1 MLFLFF
7 MHQNNYQ
14 SRRPSKFSILTQNL
28 LSSLRKIKLK
38 VKLWWVLIVLV
49 LPVFAVLA
57 AFNPSSDAA
66 AHGFKAKTIE
76 EEVTLPLAVNSVNH
90 KEEFW
95 QIDYVR
101 RDDTLGSLFKRMGIN
116 DEDAIKFLMI
126 APDARAI
133 NTQLIPGRTLE
144 IKTNLAGKLL
154 HLEYELDAENI
165 LVAGLTQQGYQVA
178 TEKLVL
184 QNTQVLKS
192 ATIRD
197 SLFGATDDAGIP
209 DQIALQIA
217 EIFSGEID
225 FHDDLRPGDKFNV
238 IYEAFYNAGDL
249 MKTGNVLAVEFV
261 NKGKTYQAIH
271 FGEATGKFAYYTPD
285 GKSLHKSFLRSPIEF
300 SRVSSSFNAGRFH
313 PILHRFKAHKGVDL
327 AAPTGTRVKAAGDA
341 VVEFVGR
348 KGGYGNVIVLKHE
361 NGINTLYGHLSGFAA
376 GLRKGMH
383 VAQSDIIG
391 YVGMTGMATGPHL
404 HYEFLVHQIHRD
416 PLTVALPTSVPIDG
430 QFKKEFDA
438 LSLDY
443 MAQIEMLNRS
453 HMATRD

>member
-1 MLFLFF
+1 M
-7 MHQNNYQ
+7 QQDDPQ
-14 SRRPSKFSILTQNL
+14 SKQQSKFAILTQNCL
-28 LSSLRKIKLK
+28 NGLRKMKLR
-38 VKLWWVLIVLV
+38 WVFIILL

-57 AFNPSSDAA
+57 ALNPAPDGVP
-66 AHGFKAKTIE
+66 HGFKSKTITE
-76 EEVTLPLAVNSVNH
+76 DVSLPLAVNSVNH
-90 KEEFW
+90 NEEFW

-116 DEDAIKFLMI
+116 DEDAIKFLMLS
-126 APDARAI
+126 PDARAI
-133 NTQLIPGRTLE
+133 NTQLVPGRTLE
-144 IKTNLAGKLL
+144 IKTNLAGQLL

-184 QNTQVLKS
+184 QRHQVLKS

-217 EIFSGEID
+217 DIFSGEID
-225 FHDDLRPGDKFNV
+225 FHDDLRSGDRFNV

-271 FGEATGKFAYYTPD
+271 FGEAAGKFAYYTPE

-300 SRVSSSFNAGRFH
+300 TRVSSSFSAGRFH

-327 AAPTGTRVKAAGDA
+327 AAPTGTRIKAAGDG

-348 KGGYGNVIVLKHE
+348 KGGYGNVIVLRHE
-361 NGINTLYGHLSGFAA
+361 NGVSTLYGHLSGFAS
-376 GLRKGMH
+376 GLRKGQQ

-404 HYEFLVHQIHRD
+404 HYEFLVNKIHRD
-416 PLTVALPTSVPIDG
+416 PLTVALPTSIPIDANY
-430 QFKKEFDA
+430 KKQFDA
-438 LSLDY
+438 ISLDY

>member
-1 MLFLFF
+1 M
-7 MHQNNYQ
+7 QQDDPQ
-14 SRRPSKFSILTQNL
+14 SKQQSKFAILTQNCL
-28 LSSLRKIKLK
+28 NGLRKMKLR
-38 VKLWWVLIVLV
+38 WVFIILL

-57 AFNPSSDAA
+57 ALNPAPDGVP
-66 AHGFKAKTIE
+66 HGFKSKTITE
-76 EEVTLPLAVNSVNH
+76 DVSLPLAVNSVNH
-90 KEEFW
+90 NEEFW

-116 DEDAIKFLMI
+116 DEDAIKFLMLS
-126 APDARAI
+126 PDARAI
-133 NTQLIPGRTLE
+133 NTQLVPGRTLE
-144 IKTNLAGKLL
+144 IKTNLAGQLL

-184 QNTQVLKS
+184 QRHQVLKS

-217 EIFSGEID
+217 DIFSGEID
-225 FHDDLRPGDKFNV
+225 FHDDLRSGDRFNV

-271 FGEATGKFAYYTPD
+271 FGEAAGKFAYYTPE

-300 SRVSSSFNAGRFH
+300 TRVSSSFSAGRFH

-327 AAPTGTRVKAAGDA
+327 AAPTGTRIKAAGDG

-348 KGGYGNVIVLKHE
+348 KGGYGNVIVLRHE
-361 NGINTLYGHLSGFAA
+361 NGVSTLYGHLSGFAS
-376 GLRKGMH
+376 GLRKGQP

-404 HYEFLVHQIHRD
+404 HYEFLVNKIHRD
-416 PLTVALPTSVPIDG
+416 PLTVALPTSIPIDANY
-430 QFKKEFDA
+430 KKQFDA
-438 LSLDY
+438 ISLDY